1 MAKERS
7 FTEKEGY
14 FGDFGGRYSPEIL
27 TEALIELE
35 DTYNKLRKDKKFQ
48 KDLEFYR
55 KNYIGRPSPLTYAE
69 KLTKA
74 WGGAKIWLKREDLN
88 HTGAHK
94 INNTIGQA
102 LIAKAMG
109 KRRIIAETGAGQ
121 HGVATAT
128 VGALFEFETAIF
140 MGEED
145 LRRQKLNAIR
155 MQMLGAKVIGVSSG
169 TATLKD
175 ATSEAMRDWALNVSN
190 THYIVGSVIGPHP
203 FPTIVRDFQKVVGEE
218 SRKQF
223 KKENDKLPDAV
234 VACVGGGSNAIGM
247 FYGFLNDK
255 KVKLYGVEAGG
266 RGSSPGEH
274 SATMFYGKTGFLH
287 GTKTL
292 VIQDEGGQV
301 VPAHSV
307 SAGLD
312 YPGVGPE
319 HAYLHS
325 SGRVKYETVSDQ
337 GALDAFMEVC
347 RVEGIIP
354 ALETAHA
361 FRFAKD
367 LAKELGKKKDILI
380 CLSGRGDKDVAE
392 VARIVGLSQG
402 DLI

>member
-1 MAKERS
+1 
-7 FTEKEGY
+7 
-14 FGDFGGRYSPEIL
+14 
-27 TEALIELE
+27 
-35 DTYNKLRKDKKFQ
+35 
-48 KDLEFYR
+48 
-55 KNYIGRPSPLTYAE
+55 
-69 KLTKA
+69 
-74 WGGAKIWLKREDLN
+74 
-88 HTGAHK
+88 
-94 INNTIGQA
+94 
-102 LIAKAMG
+102 
-109 KRRIIAETGAGQ
+109 
-121 HGVATAT
+121 
-128 VGALFEFETAIF
+128 
-140 MGEED
+140 
-145 LRRQKLNAIR
+145 
-155 MQMLGAKVIGVSSG
+155 
-169 TATLKD
+169 
-175 ATSEAMRDWALNVSN
+175 
-190 THYIVGSVIGPHP
+190 
-203 FPTIVRDFQKVVGEE
+203 
-218 SRKQF
+218 
-223 KKENDKLPDAV
+223 
-234 VACVGGGSNAIGM
+234 
-247 FYGFLNDK
+247 
-255 KVKLYGVEAGG
+255 
-266 RGSSPGEH
+266 
-274 SATMFYGKTGFLH
+274 MFYGKTGFLH

-392 VARIVGLSQG
+392 VARLVGLSQG